1 MILLLALQVA
11 WTRDVDAALAE
22 AKRTDK
28 LVVLHFQLA
37 GRPLCRQMSEE
48 TFADVDVGRR
58 LASFVA
64 VLVDMAARPE
74 LFDATVGGKGALGTA
89 VVDAS
94 LDPVSVLPGFATA
107 PDFLRFLDRA
117 EKGYPGL
124 KAARGTAPPLALG
137 DLYRDLQS
145 PRRAE
150 ACWSE
155 GASKGDAAC
164 HERLARAL
172 VLRGKNLD
180 ARRHLDAFRA
190 TKPSSGS
197 DRAALTE
204 GLILTLERKHAEAA
218 RVLDEALK
226 AHPASPEADQML
238 LSLGYVRH
246 MAGED
251 AKAIELLES
260 LPKRFPTSPW
270 VAEARLRIEHIKN
283 PPPDH
288 EH

>member
-1 MILLLALQVA
+1 MLLLALQVA
-11 WTRDVDAALAE
+11 WSRDVDAALAE
-22 AKRTDK
+22 AKRSDK

-48 TFADVDVGRR
+48 TFTDPELGRR
-58 LASFVA
+58 LSAFVA
-64 VLVDMAARPE
+64 VFVDMAARPE

-89 VVDAS
+89 VVDAT
-94 LDPVSVLPGFATA
+94 LDPVSVLPGYASA
-107 PDFLRFLDRA
+107 ADFLRFLDRA
-117 EKGYPGL
+117 ERGYPGL
-124 KAARGTAPPLALG
+124 KAARGTSTPRALG

-150 ACWSE
+150 ACWGE

-180 ARRHLDAFRA
+180 ARRHLDLFR
-190 TKPSSGS
+190 TSGLEDGR
-197 DRAALTE
+197 DRAGLTE
-204 GLILTLERKHAEAA
+204 GMILALERKHEAA
-218 RVLDEALK
+218 ARSLEETLRVHAS
-226 AHPASPEADQML
+226 SPEADQML
-238 LSLGYVRH
+238 LTLGFVRH
-246 MAGED
+246 QLGDD
-251 AKAIELLES
+251 AKAIGILES
-260 LPKRFPTSPW
+260 LPKRFPASPW